1 MGLLKRYCFTILTAA
16 VFSFGLTACGGLPDP
31 PALSDEDVLAQ
42 PDYRIA
48 PGDTIGVSVWRSP
61 ELTKKVPVR
70 PDGKISL
77 PLAGEI
83 RAAGQTPLE
92 LTSDIEEALLPFV
105 QLPKVSVVVE
115 AFADNDKRTVQVL
128 GEVKEP
134 TAVAYRPY
142 LTVLDLI
149 VAAGGLTE
157 FADGNSA
164 KLIRRSEKGDGETY
178 RLNLEDLVTDGNLA
192 KNARLQPGDL
202 VIVPSSL
209 L

>member
-1 MGLLKRYCFTILTAA
+1 MSLFQRYCIAILTAA
-16 VFSFGLTACGGLPDP
+16 IFSFGLTACSGLPDP
-31 PALSDEDVLAQ
+31 PKLSDEDVLAQ
-42 PDYRIA
+42 PDYLIA

-61 ELTKKVPVR
+61 ELTKEVPVR

-77 PLAGEI
+77 PLAGEL
-83 RAAGQTPLE
+83 RAAGQTPLQ
-92 LTSDIEEALLPFV
+92 LTSAIEQALLPFV

-115 AFADNDKRTVQVL
+115 AFADSGQRTVQVL
-128 GEVKEP
+128 GEVKQP

-149 VAAGGLTE
+149 AAAGGLTE
-157 FADGNSA
+157 FADGNSS
-164 KLIRRSEKGDGETY
+164 KLIRRGENGDGETY
-178 RLNLEDLVTDGNLA
+178 GLSLEDLVSDGNLQ

>member
-1 MGLLKRYCFTILTAA
+1 MGQFQRYCFAILTAA
-16 VFSFGLTACGGLPDP
+16 ILSFGLTACQSLPDP
-31 PALSDEDVLAQ
+31 PKLSDEDVLAQ

-48 PGDTIGVSVWRSP
+48 PGDTVGVSVWRSP

-77 PLAGEI
+77 PLAGEL

-92 LTSDIEEALLPFV
+92 LSAAIEKALMPFV
-105 QLPKVSVVVE
+105 QLPKVSVAVE
-115 AFADNDKRTVQVL
+115 AFADGGKRTVQVL
-128 GEVKEP
+128 GEVKQP

-149 VAAGGLTE
+149 AAAGGLTE
-157 FADGNSA
+157 FADGNSS
-164 KLIRRSEKGDGETY
+164 KLIRRGEKGGGEAY
-178 RLNLEDLVTDGNLA
+178 GLSLEDLVSNGNLQ

-202 VIVPSSL
+202 VIVPSSAL
-209 L
+209 